1 MSGFSGWAQ
10 CLEASPRLCVRWE
23 WEVYYIF
30 SLCNIRHRG
39 GDKLSIAPDVFTT
52 FAFRNTSSASKKTF
66 SYRWQTP
73 KQSRMTGERW
83 AKIIL
88 MSLTGSW
95 IMARRWKMKASSSHQ
110 EQKRTIKATMSI
122 TRILSHRC
130 CLIQKVKVDSLLNI
144 ISRSAWFYRLLRF
157 LRGKAGEL
165 CRDHTLARCWILTQ
179 CSDTPIMVRFL
190 LSLVSWDP
198 ASSWLVKCS
207 GVGDYRGAAETQIPT
222 ESSGY
227 HSGSLSKSHKSNSGE
242 MSWNILP

>member
-122 TRILSHRC
+122 TRILSHRW

-144 ISRSAWFYRLLRF
+144 IFQER
-157 LRGKAGEL
+157 
-165 CRDHTLARCWILTQ
+165 
-179 CSDTPIMVRFL
+179 M
-190 LSLVSWDP
+190 
-198 ASSWLVKCS
+198 
-207 GVGDYRGAAETQIPT
+207 
-222 ESSGY
+222 
-227 HSGSLSKSHKSNSGE
+227 
-242 MSWNILP
+242 ILPTPPLPPWKGRRTVQRSYSSEMLNTDSMLRYSNTGKISVYKPLIGQLRPS